1 MNTRLS
7 LMIAL
12 VLGSFGATLSHAQ
25 APLPKP
31 SAGLTPTEDLSN
43 AALWATRFLTRFHYK
58 RVPLDDA
65 MSARML
71 DRFIESLDA
80 DKMMFLATDIDEFNV
95 YRKSLDDAIFD
106 QQLDPPFAIYAR
118 YRTRM
123 EERTRHARE
132 LIKQGFDFT
141 VDERYEFD
149 REEAPWAKTSVE
161 LDDLWRKRIKNDWL
175 RLKLAGKNDKGI
187 AETLDKR
194 YRGYTDRLGDL
205 DKEDIFQNFMN
216 AYTQEIEPHTN
227 YLGPRTS
234 ENFNIQMRL
243 SLEGIGAV
251 LQREDEYTVIRQIV
265 KGGPAAKSGKLKAG
279 DRIVGVGQGTESAMT
294 DVVGWKVDDVVEQIR
309 GKKGTT
315 LRIDVLPADAGADG
329 KIERIVMVRE
339 KVKLEDQ
346 AAKSSLIEIGDPRP
360 LSATKEPAAAGK
372 ANQPRAV
379 SDGQPRHRIG
389 VIALPTFY
397 HDFEGARRGDADYRS
412 STRDVVKLINKL
424 KTQNI
429 DGLVVDLRGNGG
441 GSLTEATDLTGL
453 FIKEGPVVQVRDAQ
467 GRVSMEQD
475 RDPTVTWDGPLVVV
489 IDRESA
495 SASEIFAAAMQDYG
509 RALIVGETSY
519 GKGTVQNLVDLD
531 NIAQNEVPKYG
542 QLKMTV
548 AQFFR
553 VDGGST
559 QHKGV
564 VPDVMYPQTWD
575 PKDFGESALD
585 NSLPWTSIKPADY
598 AISGDLHPLVP
609 LLTAKHEARSAK
621 DKEFIWW
628 ADDLAHYRK
637 QREEKELSLLES
649 VRRTERDVQDKKREL
664 RKQER
669 IAAGLADNKADAA
682 TDDGLQANERRVVDD
697 AAETDEADAPNFL
710 VKEAAHV
717 LADAIDL
724 LASDRR
730 LAERVKSFN
739 ARDSSLID

>member
-12 VLGSFGATLSHAQ
+12 ALGSFSAALSHAD

-31 SAGLTPTEDLSN
+31 PIGLTPTEDLGN

-71 DRFIESLDA
+71 DRFIESLDG
-80 DKMMFLATDIDEFNV
+80 DKMMFLAADIEEFNA
-95 YRKSLDDAIFD
+95 YRNGLDDAIFD
-106 QQLDPPFAIYAR
+106 QQLDPPFEIYKR
-118 YRTRM
+118 YRART
-123 EERTRHARE
+123 EERTQYARE
-132 LIKQGFDFT
+132 LLKQGFDFT
-141 VDERYEFD
+141 VDEKYDFN
-149 REEAPWAKTSVE
+149 REDLPWAKTAAE
-161 LDDLWRKRIKNDWL
+161 LNDLWRRRVKNDWL
-175 RLKLAGKNDKGI
+175 RLKLAGKDDKAI

-205 DKEDIFQNFMN
+205 DTEDIFQNFMN

-227 YLGPRTS
+227 YLAPRTS

-251 LQREDEYTVIRQIV
+251 LQREDEYTVIRTIV
-265 KGGPAAKSGKLKAG
+265 KGGPADKSGKLKPG
-279 DRIVGVGQGTESAMT
+279 DRIVGVGQGADSVLT
-294 DVVGWKVDDVVEQIR
+294 DVVGWKVDDVVDQIR

-315 LRIDVLPADAGADG
+315 LRLDVLPADAGADG
-329 KIERIVMVRE
+329 KVERIVLVRE

-346 AAKSSLIEIGDPRP
+346 AAKSSVIEIGAPQQA
-360 LSATKEPAAAGK
+360 SAGAKPAAATTAGAK
-372 ANQPRAV
+372 
-379 SDGQPRHRIG
+379 PRHRIG

-412 STRDVVKLINKL
+412 STRDVVKLINEL
-424 KTQNI
+424 KTKNI

-453 FIKEGPVVQVRDAQ
+453 FIKQGPVVQVRDAQ
-467 GRVSMEQD
+467 GRVSLEADQD
-475 RDPTVTWDGPLVVV
+475 PSIAWDGPLAV
-489 IDRESA
+489 IVDRESA
-495 SASEIFAAAMQDYG
+495 SASEIFAAALQDYG

-531 NIAQNEVPKYG
+531 NIAQNEAPKYG

-564 VPDVMYPQTWD
+564 VPDVLFPQTWD

-585 NSLPWTSIKPADY
+585 NSLPWTSIKAADY
-598 AISGDLHPLVP
+598 AVSGDLHPLVP
-609 LLTAKHEARSAK
+609 LLTAKHEARTAK
-621 DKEFIWW
+621 DKEFNWW
-628 ADDLAHYRK
+628 VDDLAQYRK
-637 QREEKELSLLES
+637 QREEKSLSLLES
-649 VRRTERDVQDKKREL
+649 ARRAERDAQDKKREL

-669 IAAGLADNKADAA
+669 IAAGLADVDIDAKG
-682 TDDGLQANERRVVDD
+682 DDGLQANERRVADEA
-697 AAETDEADAPNFL
+697 AAEAKAKDDERPNFL
-710 VKEAAHV
+710 VREAANV

-724 LASDRR
+724 LATDQR

-739 ARDSSLID
+739 GKDGAID

>member
-1 MNTRLS
+1 MLMNKRLS

-12 VLGSFGATLSHAQ
+12 ALGTFSAALTHAD

-31 SAGLTPTEDLSN
+31 AVGLTPTEDLGN

-71 DRFIESLDA
+71 DRFIESLDG
-80 DKMMFLATDIDEFNV
+80 DKMMFLASDIEQFNG
-95 YRKSLDDAIFD
+95 YRDALDDAIFD
-106 QQLDPPFAIYAR
+106 QRLDPPFEIYQR
-118 YRTRM
+118 YRVRT
-123 EERTRHARE
+123 EERTQYARD
-132 LIKQGFDFT
+132 LLKQGFDFT
-141 VDERYEFD
+141 VDEKYDFD
-149 REEAPWAKTSVE
+149 REDLPWATTAAE
-161 LDDLWRKRIKNDWL
+161 LNDLWRRRVKNDWL
-175 RLKLAGKNDKGI
+175 RLKLAGKDDKAI
-187 AETLDKR
+187 ATTLDKR

-205 DKEDIFQNFMN
+205 DTEDIFQNFMN

-227 YLGPRTS
+227 YLAPRTS

-251 LQREDEYTVIRQIV
+251 LQREDEYTVIRTIV
-265 KGGPAAKSGKLKAG
+265 KGGPADKSGKLKPG
-279 DRIVGVGQGTESAMT
+279 DRIVGVGQGTDTVLT
-294 DVVGWKVDDVVEQIR
+294 DVVGWKVDDVVDKIR

-315 LRIDVLPADAGADG
+315 LRLDVLPADAGADG
-329 KIERIVMVRE
+329 KVERIVLVRE

-346 AAKSSLIEIGDPRP
+346 AAKSSLIEVGAPQT
-360 LSATKEPAAAGK
+360 AANAKGAAA
-372 ANQPRAV
+372 ATASAP
-379 SDGQPRHRIG
+379 PRHRIG
-389 VIALPTFY
+389 VISLPTFY
-397 HDFEGARRGDADYRS
+397 HDFEGARRGDPDFRS
-412 STRDVVKLINKL
+412 STRDVVKLIKEL
-424 KTQNI
+424 QTKHI
-429 DGLVVDLRGNGG
+429 DGLVIDLRGNGG

-453 FIKEGPVVQVRDAQ
+453 FIKQGPVVQVRDAQ
-467 GRVSMEQD
+467 GRVSLEQD
-475 RDPTVTWDGPLVVV
+475 QNASIAWDGPLAVI

-495 SASEIFAAAMQDYG
+495 SASEIFAAALQDYG

-531 NIAQNEVPKYG
+531 NIAQNEAPKYG

-559 QHKGV
+559 QHRGV
-564 VPDVMYPQTWD
+564 VPDVMFPQTWD

-609 LLTAKHEARSAK
+609 LLTAKHEARTAK
-621 DKEFIWW
+621 DKEFNWW
-628 ADDLAHYRK
+628 VDDLAQYRK
-637 QREEKELSLLES
+637 QREEKSLSLLES
-649 VRRTERDVQDKKREL
+649 ARRAERDAQDKKREL

-669 IAAGLADNKADAA
+669 VAAGLADVAADARG
-682 TDDGLQANERRVVDD
+682 DDGLQANERRVADEA
-697 AAETDEADAPNFL
+697 AAEAKAKNDEQPHFL
-710 VKEAAHV
+710 VKEAANV

-724 LASDRR
+724 LATDQR

-739 ARDSSLID
+739 GKDGAID

>member
-12 VLGSFGATLSHAQ
+12 LLGSFGATLSHAQ
-25 APLPKP
+25 APLPRP

-65 MSARML
+65 MSGRML

-106 QQLDPPFAIYAR
+106 QQLDPPFVIYAR

-149 REEAPWAKTSVE
+149 REEAPWAKTNAE

-360 LSATKEPAAAGK
+360 RSAVKAPAADSK
-372 ANQPRAV
+372 ATQPRAV
-379 SDGQPRHRIG
+379 SEGPPRHRIG

-424 KTQNI
+424 KTQHI

-467 GRVSMEQD
+467 GRVSLEQD

-598 AISGDLHPLVP
+598 SISGDLHPLVP

-649 VRRTERDVQDKKREL
+649 VRRTERDQQDKKREL

-669 IAAGLADNKADAA
+669 IAAGLADNKAEAT

-697 AAETDEADAPNFL
+697 AAETDEADLPNFL

>member
-1 MNTRLS
+1 MSMNTRLS

-12 VLGSFGATLSHAQ
+12 ALGSFSAALSHAD

-31 SAGLTPTEDLSN
+31 SIGLTPTEDLGN

-65 MSARML
+65 MSGRML
-71 DRFIESLDA
+71 DRFIESLDG
-80 DKMMFLATDIDEFNV
+80 DKMMFLAADIEEFNA
-95 YRKSLDDAIFD
+95 YRNSLDDAIFD
-106 QQLDPPFAIYAR
+106 QQLDPPFEIYKR
-118 YRTRM
+118 YRART
-123 EERTRHARE
+123 EERTQYARE
-132 LIKQGFDFT
+132 LLKQGFDFT
-141 VDERYEFD
+141 VDEKYDFN
-149 REEAPWAKTSVE
+149 REDLPWAKTAAE
-161 LDDLWRKRIKNDWL
+161 LNDLWRRRVKNDWL
-175 RLKLAGKNDKGI
+175 RLKLAGKDDKAI

-205 DKEDIFQNFMN
+205 DTEDIFQNFMN

-227 YLGPRTS
+227 YLAPRTS

-251 LQREDEYTVIRQIV
+251 LQREDEYTVIRTIV
-265 KGGPAAKSGKLKAG
+265 KGGPADKSGKLKPG
-279 DRIVGVGQGTESAMT
+279 DRIVAVGQGADSALT
-294 DVVGWKVDDVVEQIR
+294 DVVGWKVDDVVDQIR

-315 LRIDVLPADAGADG
+315 LRLDVLPADAGADG
-329 KIERIVMVRE
+329 KVERIVLVRE

-346 AAKSSLIEIGDPRP
+346 AAKSSVIEIGAPQQ
-360 LSATKEPAAAGK
+360 AAAGTK
-372 ANQPRAV
+372 PAATTASTQP
-379 SDGQPRHRIG
+379 QHRIG

-412 STRDVVKLINKL
+412 STRDVVKLIKEL
-424 KTQNI
+424 KTKNI

-453 FIKEGPVVQVRDAQ
+453 FIKQGPVVQVRDAQ
-467 GRVSMEQD
+467 GRVSLEADQD
-475 RDPTVTWDGPLVVV
+475 PSIAWDGPLAV
-489 IDRESA
+489 IVDRESA
-495 SASEIFAAAMQDYG
+495 SASEIFAAALQDYG

-531 NIAQNEVPKYG
+531 NIAQNEAPKYG

-564 VPDVMYPQTWD
+564 VPDVLFPQTWD

-585 NSLPWTSIKPADY
+585 NSLPWTSIKAADY
-598 AISGDLHPLVP
+598 AVSGDLHPLVP
-609 LLTAKHEARSAK
+609 LLTAKHEARTAK
-621 DKEFIWW
+621 DKEFNWW
-628 ADDLAHYRK
+628 VDDLAQYRK
-637 QREEKELSLLES
+637 QREEKSLSLLES
-649 VRRTERDVQDKKREL
+649 ARRAERDAQDKKREL

-669 IAAGLADNKADAA
+669 IAAGLADVDIDAKG
-682 TDDGLQANERRVVDD
+682 DDGLQANERRVADEA
-697 AAETDEADAPNFL
+697 AAEAKAKDDERPNFL
-710 VKEAAHV
+710 VREAAHV

-724 LASDRR
+724 LATDRR

-739 ARDSSLID
+739 GKDGAID

>member
-1 MNTRLS
+1 MSMNTRLS

-12 VLGSFGATLSHAQ
+12 ALGSFGAALSHAD

-31 SAGLTPTEDLSN
+31 PIGLTPTEDLGN

-65 MSARML
+65 MSGRML
-71 DRFIESLDA
+71 DRFIESLDG
-80 DKMMFLATDIDEFNV
+80 DKMMFLAADIEEFNA
-95 YRKSLDDAIFD
+95 YRNSLDDAIFD
-106 QQLDPPFAIYAR
+106 QQLDPPFEIYKR
-118 YRTRM
+118 YRART
-123 EERTRHARE
+123 EERTRYARD
-132 LIKQGFDFT
+132 LLKQGFDFT
-141 VDERYEFD
+141 VDEQYDFN
-149 REEAPWAKTSVE
+149 REDLPWAKTQAE
-161 LDDLWRKRIKNDWL
+161 LNDLWRRRVKNDWL
-175 RLKLAGKNDKGI
+175 RLKLAGKDDKAI

-205 DKEDIFQNFMN
+205 DTEDIFQNFMN

-227 YLGPRTS
+227 YLAPRTS

-265 KGGPAAKSGKLKAG
+265 KGGPADKSGKLKPG
-279 DRIVGVGQGTESAMT
+279 DRIVGVGQGTDTALI
-294 DVVGWKVDDVVEQIR
+294 DVVGWKVDDVVDKIR

-315 LRIDVLPADAGADG
+315 LRLDVLPADAGADG
-329 KIERIVMVRE
+329 KVERIVLVRE

-346 AAKSSLIEIGDPRP
+346 AAKSSLIEIGAPQQA
-360 LSATKEPAAAGK
+360 SAAKTATTTVAAA
-372 ANQPRAV
+372 
-379 SDGQPRHRIG
+379 QPRHRIG
-389 VIALPTFY
+389 VISLPTFY
-397 HDFEGARRGDADYRS
+397 HDFEGARRGDPDFRS
-412 STRDVVKLINKL
+412 STRDVVKLINEL
-424 KTQNI
+424 KAKNI

-453 FIKEGPVVQVRDAQ
+453 FIKQGPVVQVRDAQ
-467 GRVSMEQD
+467 GRVSLEQD
-475 RDPTVTWDGPLVVV
+475 QDSAIAWDGPLAVI

-495 SASEIFAAAMQDYG
+495 SASEIFAAALQDYG

-531 NIAQNEVPKYG
+531 NIAQNEAPRYG

-564 VPDVMYPQTWD
+564 VPDVLFPQTWD

-598 AISGDLHPLVP
+598 AVSGDLHPLVP
-609 LLTAKHEARSAK
+609 LLTAKHEARTAK
-621 DKEFIWW
+621 DKEFNWW
-628 ADDLAHYRK
+628 VDDLAQYRK
-637 QREEKELSLLES
+637 QREEKSLSLLES
-649 VRRTERDVQDKKREL
+649 ARRAERDAQDKKREL

-669 IAAGLADNKADAA
+669 IAAGLADIDVDAKG
-682 TDDGLQANERRVVDD
+682 DDGLQANERRVADEA
-697 AAETDEADAPNFL
+697 AAEAKARDDEQPHFL
-710 VKEAAHV
+710 VKEAANV

-724 LASDRR
+724 LATDRR

-739 ARDSSLID
+739 GKDGTID

>member
-1 MNTRLS
+1 MNIRLS

-12 VLGSFGATLSHAQ
+12 TLGSFSAALSHAD

-31 SAGLTPTEDLSN
+31 SVGLTPTEDLGN

-65 MSARML
+65 MSGRML
-71 DRFIESLDA
+71 DRFIESLDG
-80 DKMMFLATDIDEFNV
+80 DKMMFLATDIGEFNA
-95 YRKSLDDAIFD
+95 YRNGLDDAIFD
-106 QQLDPPFAIYAR
+106 QQLDPPFTIYKR
-118 YRTRM
+118 YRERT
-123 EERTRHARE
+123 EERTRYARD
-132 LIKQGFDFT
+132 LLKQGFDFSVNET
-141 VDERYEFD
+141 YDFD
-149 REEAPWAKTSVE
+149 REDLPWAKTAAE
-161 LDDLWRKRIKNDWL
+161 LNDLWRRRVKNDWL
-175 RLKLAGKNDKGI
+175 RLKLAGKDDKAI

-205 DKEDIFQNFMN
+205 DTEDVFQNFMN

-227 YLGPRTS
+227 YLAPRTS

-265 KGGPAAKSGKLKAG
+265 KGGPADKSGKLKPG
-279 DRIVGVGQGTESAMT
+279 DRIVGVGQGVDSVLT
-294 DVVGWKVDDVVEQIR
+294 DVVGWKVDDVVDRIR

-315 LRIDVLPADAGADG
+315 LRLDVLPADVGADG
-329 KIERIVMVRE
+329 KVERIVLVRE

-346 AAKSSLIEIGDPRP
+346 AAKSSLIEIGAPVQANA
-360 LSATKEPAAAGK
+360 SANTPSAAA
-372 ANQPRAV
+372 ANA
-379 SDGQPRHRIG
+379 QPRHRIG

-397 HDFEGARRGDADYRS
+397 HDFEGARRGDADFRS
-412 STRDVVKLINKL
+412 STRDVVKLINEL
-424 KTQNI
+424 KAKNI

-453 FIKEGPVVQVRDAQ
+453 FIKQGPVVQVRDAQ
-467 GRVSMEQD
+467 GRVSLEQD
-475 RDPTVTWDGPLVVV
+475 QDSSVAWDGPLAVI

-495 SASEIFAAAMQDYG
+495 SASEIFAAALQDYG

-564 VPDVMYPQTWD
+564 VPDVLFPQTWD

-609 LLTAKHEARSAK
+609 LLTAKHEARTAK
-621 DKEFIWW
+621 DKEFNWW
-628 ADDLAHYRK
+628 VDDLAQYRK
-637 QREEKELSLLES
+637 QRAEKSLSLLES
-649 VRRTERDVQDKKREL
+649 ARRAERDAQDKKREL

-669 IAAGLADNKADAA
+669 IAAGLAEPDIEAKG
-682 TDDGLQANERRVVDD
+682 DDGLQANERRVADEA
-697 AAETDEADAPNFL
+697 AAEAKAKDDERPNFL
-710 VKEAAHV
+710 VKEAANV

-724 LASDRR
+724 LATDRR
-730 LAERVKSFN
+730 LAERVKSF
-739 ARDSSLID
+739 SSKDRTID